1 MSPRFL
7 GWTSNASEGHS
18 LRERAQEDICV
29 RKWLNFK
36 ELELEEIV
44 KIKGGL
50 SIAMGSK
57 EIPSQKF
64 DCFIIF
70 SI

>member
-7 GWTSNASEGHS
+7 GWASNASEGHS

-50 SIAMGSK
+50 SIAWVQERCQHKKS
-57 EIPSQKF
+57 IALPF
-64 DCFIIF
+64 F